1 MHLVSAEHLR
11 LFALQLARTR
21 AHHDH
26 HEQHAPGKK
35 QRLAAIEPC
44 DVPLIEPR
52 NDMEELLHALGC
64 LAPSER
70 G

>member
-11 LFALQLARTR
+11 LFALQLARPR
-21 AHHDH
+21 
-26 HEQHAPGKK
+26 EPERR
-35 QRLAAIEPC
+35 QRTAAIEPC
-44 DVPLIEPR
+44 DVPLVEPR

-64 LAPSER
+64 LIPTER